1 MDVEKIVLNGK
12 RNVTLTAYTL
22 LNSSS
27 SIISPFGQMI
37 IRAGM
42 LSQDILPLADVAHA
56 ETR

>member
-1 MDVEKIVLNGK
+1 MVGSACSSQALPGSVE
-12 RNVTLTAYTL
+12 L